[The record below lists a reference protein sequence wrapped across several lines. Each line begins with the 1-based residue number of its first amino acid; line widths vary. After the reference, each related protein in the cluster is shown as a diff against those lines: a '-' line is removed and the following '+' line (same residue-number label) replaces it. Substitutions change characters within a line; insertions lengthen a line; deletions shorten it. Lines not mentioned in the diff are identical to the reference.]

1 MPNDNVKDMVNSLA
15 GGDNIKAQDA
25 FKNALS
31 DKIGQA
37 LDDKRQSVATDWL
50 NSAQDQEAI
59 KDASGLDAGASSVVT
74 PGQES
79 PVEEPVA
86 DEVEIDQGG
95 EDVNQLSFQKFKKT
109 LTELKEDSPKETA
122 EFKKLSPAEK
132 QAVKDVFTLLGNTKG
147 EIITKVD
154 GIIKQVAKKR
164 NVKVSAIEDYFDNEI
179 LKLKEIK
186 NGNCNKNTQRYGS

>member
-15 GGDNIKAQDA
+15 SGDNIKAQDA

-37 LDDKRQSVATDWL
+37 LDDKRQTVATDWL

-79 PVEEPVA
+79 PVA

-95 EDVNQLSFQKFKKT
+95 EDV
-109 LTELKEDSPKETA
+109 E
-122 EFKKLSPAEK
+122 PAVVPE
-132 QAVKDVFTLLGNTKG
+132 V
-147 EIITKVD
+147 
-154 GIIKQVAKKR
+154 
-164 NVKVSAIEDYFDNEI
+164 
-179 LKLKEIK
+179 
-186 NGNCNKNTQRYGS
+186 

>member
-1 MPNDNVKDMVNSLA
+1 MPNDNVKDMVDSLT
-15 GGDNIKAQDA
+15 GGDNVKAQDA

-59 KDASGLDAGASSVVT
+59 KDASGLDNVSGVVT

-95 EDVNQLSFQKFKKT
+95 EVD
-109 LTELKEDSPKETA
+109 E
-122 EFKKLSPAEK
+122 PAVVPE
-132 QAVKDVFTLLGNTKG
+132 V
-147 EIITKVD
+147 
-154 GIIKQVAKKR
+154 
-164 NVKVSAIEDYFDNEI
+164 
-179 LKLKEIK
+179 
-186 NGNCNKNTQRYGS
+186 

>member
-37 LDDKRQSVATDWL
+37 LDDKRQTVATDWL

-59 KDASGLDAGASSVVT
+59 KDAAGLDNVSGVVT

-86 DEVEIDQGG
+86 AEVEIDQGG
-95 EDVNQLSFQKFKKT
+95 EDV
-109 LTELKEDSPKETA
+109 E
-122 EFKKLSPAEK
+122 PAVVPE
-132 QAVKDVFTLLGNTKG
+132 V
-147 EIITKVD
+147 
-154 GIIKQVAKKR
+154 
-164 NVKVSAIEDYFDNEI
+164 
-179 LKLKEIK
+179 
-186 NGNCNKNTQRYGS
+186 

>member
-1 MPNDNVKDMVNSLA
+1 MANENVKNMIDSLTSGDNVA
-15 GGDNIKAQDA
+15 AQDS

-59 KDASGLDAGASSVVT
+59 KDASGLDNASGVVT
-74 PGQES
+74 PGQEQES

-95 EDVNQLSFQKFKKT
+95 EVD
-109 LTELKEDSPKETA
+109 E
-122 EFKKLSPAEK
+122 PAVVPE
-132 QAVKDVFTLLGNTKG
+132 V
-147 EIITKVD
+147 
-154 GIIKQVAKKR
+154 
-164 NVKVSAIEDYFDNEI
+164 
-179 LKLKEIK
+179 
-186 NGNCNKNTQRYGS
+186 

>member
-37 LDDKRQSVATDWL
+37 LDDKRQTVATDWL

-59 KDASGLDAGASSVVT
+59 KDAAGLDDVGGVVT

-95 EDVNQLSFQKFKKT
+95 EDV
-109 LTELKEDSPKETA
+109 E
-122 EFKKLSPAEK
+122 PAVVPE
-132 QAVKDVFTLLGNTKG
+132 V
-147 EIITKVD
+147 
-154 GIIKQVAKKR
+154 
-164 NVKVSAIEDYFDNEI
+164 
-179 LKLKEIK
+179 
-186 NGNCNKNTQRYGS
+186 

>member
-15 GGDNIKAQDA
+15 SGDNIKAQDA

-59 KDASGLDAGASSVVT
+59 KDAAGLDNVSGVVT

-86 DEVEIDQGG
+86 NEVEIDQGG
-95 EDVNQLSFQKFKKT
+95 EDV
-109 LTELKEDSPKETA
+109 E
-122 EFKKLSPAEK
+122 PAVVPE
-132 QAVKDVFTLLGNTKG
+132 V
-147 EIITKVD
+147 
-154 GIIKQVAKKR
+154 
-164 NVKVSAIEDYFDNEI
+164 
-179 LKLKEIK
+179 
-186 NGNCNKNTQRYGS
+186 